1 MLFGD
6 AVIAVAHWICD
17 TRAKDKKEWISA
29 QEFLDGI
36 DVEKMISMAMLAD
49 AGDEAG
55 GLVRFFDTDEFD
67 IAAAP
72 AEISSFL
79 QRSDALFLQRQAL
92 KCGYTQYMVSHLR
105 STVRLCRLSNGEIR
119 SVGGTSSVTDEILD
133 RCFARMAA
141 WVRLVAQTIQSEF
154 PQWELIRAFGCL
166 DLSPRPSQEVIEKSL
181 EQLAQCFKLNLASLQ
196 GEFEDFQAFAVKC
209 RKLQADTTN
218 LQCWTQ
224 SYLKVACRESR
235 RGSHPCSSLGQLLS
249 RYAAFCGAS
258 SSCVERSFASA
269 VATEGASRGR
279 NRLSLHRLVGEL
291 KLKHEVRAGSEDRLI
306 ASAQK
311 IWADMFGASRLS
323 GAGRSPRWVAGKSVM
338 AGRASNAKLSER
350 EWLRRRRTA
359 VAKLREEV
367 GPRDLKAIEA
377 DAVKKGKRVWTDT
390 HARELE
396 RLKKGEKHRM
406 MLAHH
411 YGQLRPQEVPDQDS
425 WDDHVKRQTA
435 NDHIE
440 RVRHAKV
447 ARQVGATVPKL
458 SDLRCYIEVSEPA
471 KVSAVK
477 KALGQAGGQH
487 VASLALANATV
498 VSNPASLGQRLSW
511 HCALR
516 GLFVLSVDCLV
527 RGQGSHIQV
536 FRQISQP
543 RSVWISA
550 SFKASHPLLA
560 EIVLS
565 SARAQGSKWRVLD
578 AREDFERL
586 CTKLRND
593 RRFQAIGLLTVK
605 EWKADRRDNMF
616 NITTF
621 FERFWKVEAQTFD
634 AFRS

>member
-1 MLFGD
+1 M
-6 AVIAVAHWICD
+6 IAVAHWICD
-17 TRAKDKKEWISA
+17 TRAKDKIEHKCA
-29 QEFLDGI
+29 QEFLDSI

-55 GLVRFFDTDEFD
+55 GLVRFFDADEFD

-72 AEISSFL
+72 AEISSFM

-92 KCGYTQYMVSHLR
+92 KCGYTQYMVTHLR
-105 STVRLCRLSNGEIR
+105 STVRLCRSSNGEIR
-119 SVGGTSSVTDEILD
+119 SVGGTSSVTDGILD

-141 WVRLVAQTIQSEF
+141 WVRLAAQTIQTEF
-154 PQWELIRAFGCL
+154 PQWELVRAFGCL

-181 EQLAQCFKLNLASLQ
+181 EQLAQCFKLNLALLR

-209 RKLQADTTN
+209 RMLQADTTN

-224 SYLKVACRESR
+224 SYLKVACREDR
-235 RGSHPCSSLGQLLS
+235 RGSHPCSTLGQLLS

-269 VATEGASRGR
+269 VVTAGVSGAR
-279 NRLSLHRLVGEL
+279 NRLALHQLVGEL
-291 KLKHEVRAGSEDRLI
+291 KLKHEVRAGSEDRLLT
-306 ASAQK
+306 AAQK

-323 GAGRSPRWVAGKSVM
+323 GASRSPRWVAGKSVRSM

-367 GPRDLKAIEA
+367 VPRDLKAIEA
-377 DAVKKGKRVWTDT
+377 DAVKKGKRFWTAT
-390 HARELE
+390 HAAEIE
-396 RLKKGEKHRM
+396 RLKKGEKRRKM
-406 MLAHH
+406 VAHQ
-411 YGQLRPQEVPDQDS
+411 YGQLRAQEVPDQDS
-425 WDDHVKRQTA
+425 MDDHVKRQTA
-435 NDHIE
+435 TDRIA
-440 RVRHAKV
+440 RVRQAKI
-447 ARQVGATVPKL
+447 ARQVEATVPRL

-487 VASLALANATV
+487 VASLALANAVV

-511 HCALR
+511 QCALR
-516 GLFVLSVDCLV
+516 GMFVLSVDCLV
-527 RGQGSHIQV
+527 RRQGSHIQL

-543 RSVWISA
+543 RSLWISP

-560 EIVLS
+560 EIALS
-565 SARAQGSKWRVLD
+565 SARARGSKWKVLD

-586 CTKLRND
+586 CTKLRSD
-593 RRFQAIGLLTVK
+593 RRFQAISLSTVK
-605 EWKADRRDNMF
+605 ECKADGRDNVF
-616 NITTF
+616 NIATF